1 MAPSHD
7 EGSVSGLQ
15 GEETARLDGSP
26 TILIVDDEE
35 LLRDV
40 TTIMIEENGGNV
52 LVAIDGQHGV
62 EVFNENKDK
71 IDVVFMDFSM
81 PRMNGYEAFL
91 KVREIKPDVG
101 VIMVSGLIVT
111 PEVDELRKRKEIEFL
126 SKPFHEVELMRL
138 INQLLRK
145 RRTEAA

>member
-1 MAPSHD
+1 MAQSHD
-7 EGSVSGLQ
+7 EGSTGGPQ
-15 GEETARLDGSP
+15 GEEAPRLEGHP

-40 TTIMIEENGGNV
+40 TTIMIEENGGKV
-52 LVAIDGQHGV
+52 LVAVDGQHGV
-62 EVFNENKDK
+62 EVFAENKDK
-71 IDVVFMDFSM
+71 VDVVFMDFSM

-91 KVREIKPDVG
+91 KVREIRPDIG

-111 PEVDELRKRKEIEFL
+111 PEVDELRKHKEIEFL

-138 INQLLRK
+138 INQLLKARK
-145 RRTEAA
+145 G